1 MSVALI
7 VAVVALVAAALYL
20 IHRERSI
27 ATARIREHERLARLY
42 QQRET
47 DLLDRLAHAYDRP
60 WAVAPVDEPEPGRD
74 DEDEVELAWDNS
86 FVEESEL
93 AEAF

>member
-7 VAVVALVAAALYL
+7 VAVVALCAAALYL

-27 ATARIREHERLARLY
+27 ATSRIREHERLARLY

-47 DLLDRLAHAYDRP
+47 ELLDRLAHAYDRP
-60 WAVAPVDEPEPGRD
+60 WAVAPVDEPEPKPD
-74 DEDEVELAWDNS
+74 DDDIELAWEGS
-86 FVEESEL
+86 HLEEPEL